1 MQTQRLMRECYSVIL
16 EGKLYLKQ
24 LSQLVS
30 TIPVS
35 VGIFCIIGGSFSK
48 LSAVSTPLRES

>member
-1 MQTQRLMRECYSVIL
+1 MQTQRLLRECYSVIL
-16 EGKLYLKQ
+16 EGEFQ

-35 VGIFCIIGGSFSK
+35 VGILCIIGGSFSK
-48 LSAVSTPLRES
+48 LSAVSTPLREG